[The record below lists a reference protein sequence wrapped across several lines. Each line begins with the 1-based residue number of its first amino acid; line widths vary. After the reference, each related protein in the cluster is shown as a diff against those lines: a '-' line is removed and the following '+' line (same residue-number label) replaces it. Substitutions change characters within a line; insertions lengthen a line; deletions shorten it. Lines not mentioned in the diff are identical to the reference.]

1 MDLHERQQ
9 FDMLL
14 ELATE
19 RFAAR
24 LEEQQRGAEPAL
36 ASLQT
41 EAGRAACTQFVA
53 AFFQDMLLDSADGA
67 AFVLRALPK
76 RPVAGHRESLA
87 SAERVDDLMQQLAR
101 AVFADLLANKTAEQ
115 LQRHAGYMG
124 GGNPA
129 VAANQG
135 YSR

>member
-41 EAGRAACTQFVA
+41 DAGRTACAQFVS
-53 AFFQDMLLDSADGA
+53 AFFQDMLLDSVDGG

-76 RPVAGHRESLA
+76 RSVVEHRESLA
-87 SAERVDDLMQQLAR
+87 SAERVDDLIQQVAR
-101 AVFADLLANKTAEQ
+101 AVFAELLARKASEQ

-124 GGNPA
+124 GASPVA
-129 VAANQG
+129 VSSEG
-135 YSR
+135 GSR